1 MKHLTAL
8 AALCSLAGCVAAIPV
23 VAPPPMVLAPEQRN
37 LAAEIAARPDLSIF
51 AAQLAASGDARLA
64 AAPPMTVFATQD
76 DAYARLAPG
85 VVPAMLT
92 EENRPLLTKVVAY
105 HIVPGALDPVELRRR
120 VAAGNGRATLVT
132 LAGDPLVVTLTGTTL
147 TLTDV
152 DGDVGYVGEDV
163 RRPNGILY
171 PVNGF
176 LAPAVE

>member
-1 MKHLTAL
+1 
-8 AALCSLAGCVAAIPV
+8 
-23 VAPPPMVLAPEQRN
+23 
-37 LAAEIAARPDLSIF
+37 
-51 AAQLAASGDARLA
+51 
-64 AAPPMTVFATQD
+64 
-76 DAYARLAPG
+76 
-85 VVPAMLT
+85 MLT
-92 EENRPLLTKVVAY
+92 VENRPLLTKVVAY

-176 LAPAVE
+176 LAPTVE